1 MPPFCNGPAMAG
13 KGGHAKSP
21 MNEPDDKARIQ
32 DSASVWTDG
41 SQQSFE
47 QPGESTGPA
56 SVWKYGYGLD
66 FKQQPDNKA
75 KSQRA
80 SGSTATASTSSSSR
94 TTRPRP
100 SERLEVRLQPRLQAL
115 RPRLLQAAAGQHGQ
129 GPASVWKYGYGLDFC
144 KQQPDNKA
152 KAQRAFGSTAT
163 ASTSSSSRPRLSE
176 RLEARL
182 RPQQPDN
189 KAKFQRASGST
200 ATAST
205 SSSIRMK
212 RPGPS
217 ERLEVR
223 LQLRL
228 LQAQGQGSAKVWKHG
243 YGLSSRTTRPSSS
256 ERLEVRTAT
265 ASTAAGRKGQGPASV
280 RHFFKQKPNNDKA
293 RCASGSTAT
302 PRLLPAAVRR
312 QGKRPAQ
319 DGCDFFKQRP
329 DHKAKAQ

>member
-1 MPPFCNGPAMAG
+1 MPPFCDGPAMAG

-41 SQQSFE
+41 SHQSFE

-66 FKQQPDNKA
+66 FKQQRDNKA

-80 SGSTATASTSSSSR
+80 PASTATASTSSSSR

-115 RPRLLQAAAGQHGQ
+115 RPR
-129 GPASVWKYGYGLDFC
+129 S
-144 KQQPDNKA
+144 
-152 KAQRAFGSTAT
+152 RTT
-163 ASTSSSSRPRLSE
+163 RPR
-176 RLEARL
+176 
-182 RPQQPDN
+182 
-189 KAKFQRASGST
+189 
-200 ATAST
+200 
-205 SSSIRMK
+205 
-212 RPGPS
+212 PS

-223 LQLRL
+223 LRLRL
-228 LQAQGQGSAKVWKHG
+228 LQAQGQGSANVWKHG

-256 ERLEVRTAT
+256 ERLEVRLRPRLQA
-265 ASTAAGRKGQGPASV
+265 AAGRKGQGPASV
-280 RHFFKQKPNNDKA
+280 RHFFKQQPKNDKA
-293 RCASGSTAT
+293 RQASGSTAT

-312 QGKRPAQ
+312 QGKRPTQ

-329 DHKAKAQ
+329 DHKAKAQCMPGGRADCECESSLLDVRMCIYAVTVHMLMCLSGHHA

>member
-1 MPPFCNGPAMAG
+1 MAG

-32 DSASVWTDG
+32 DSASVWTNG

-80 SGSTATASTSSSSR
+80 SGSTATVSTSSSSR

-205 SSSIRMK
+205 SSSIWMK

-243 YGLSSRTTRPSSS
+243 YGFSSRTTRPSSS

-265 ASTAAGRKGQGPASV
+265 ASTSSSSWTKRPRPSERPALFQAAAKQRQGPMCVWKYGYSSTSSSSSQTTRQTPCAGRLRLLQAAAGPQGNGPVNAW
-280 RHFFKQKPNNDKA
+280 R
-293 RCASGSTAT
+293 
-302 PRLLPAAVRR
+302 
-312 QGKRPAQ
+312 
-319 DGCDFFKQRP
+319 
-329 DHKAKAQ
+329 